1 MKGKITSSVIDLN
14 GFRSIA
20 GHIDDT
26 DSWLSSVSEREDVF
40 EKMRNDSRIESLLSD
55 RKAKVLQMYGSIT
68 KGGNKV
74 VDEACDKHLGFN
86 IFYKLNNI
94 LLNAVPYGISAC
106 EVRWAFRKG
115 LYIPEGFTP
124 IPRKALSFPN
134 LPSIPFGVP
143 VLTAQNNY
151 PLSDERKFLVHRNDD
166 GNLSL
171 WGRPALRSAYIFWK
185 FKQMGIRFWAQ
196 AAEKVGV
203 PSILALFE
211 TRSNED
217 ARTRAKDLTKI
228 LNEWE
233 SGSSGAF
240 GNVKDIKI
248 VSAQINDFNTLV
260 ETCDTEIAYALTG
273 QSLGTN
279 EAQYGTRAQADTHVK
294 TLDNIIKHDAYLLQQ
309 TDQKLVN
316 AFVSLNFP
324 GEAAPTYDID
334 STDFADWEVIRDAI
348 DRGIPVS
355 LDALYDKVKIP
366 RPKNKDDLFEK
377 RQDMMMFGD
386 IGSEDFFQ
394 KAGTRRS

>member
-1 MKGKITSSVIDLN
+1 MKGKITTSVIDLN
-14 GFRSIA
+14 GFRSIV
-20 GHIDDT
+20 GYIDDT
-26 DSWLSSVSEREDVF
+26 DDWLFSVSEREDVF
-40 EKMRNDSRIESLLSD
+40 EKMRNDSRIESLLAD
-55 RKAKVLQMYGSIT
+55 RKAQVLQMYGSLT
-68 KGGNKV
+68 KSGNKA
-74 VDEACDKHLGFN
+74 VDEACENYLGFN
-86 IFYKLNNI
+86 TFYKLNNI
-94 LLNAVPYGISAC
+94 LLNAVPYGISTC
-106 EVRWAFRKG
+106 EINWVFRDG

-134 LPSIPFGVP
+134 LPDVPFGVP

-171 WGRPALRSAYIFWK
+171 WGRPALRSAYVFWK

-211 TRSNED
+211 TRSNDE
-217 ARTRAKDLTKI
+217 ARTRARDLTEI

-240 GNVKDIKI
+240 GNVKDVKI
-248 VSAQINDFNTLV
+248 ISAQINDFNTLI

-309 TDQKLVN
+309 TDQKLVD

-324 GEAAPTYDID
+324 NAVAPTYDID
-334 STDFADWEVIRDAI
+334 STDFASWEVVRDAI

-355 LDALYDKVKIP
+355 LNALYDKVKIP
-366 RPKNKDDLFEK
+366 RPQNADDQFVK
-377 RQDMMMFGD
+377 QQDMMMFGD
-386 IGSEDFFQ
+386 LGGDSFFQ
-394 KAGTRRS
+394 RAGTRRN